1 MISLRTFAD
10 EEDIDTQDQV
20 LLGLASYKKE
30 SIKMASILSICT
42 EVLGNAKKSLNSF
55 YWLLK
60 GHLADIGCKVDL
72 CMSDTDSVLYNVTKI
87 TKYPLGADKLEQQIL
102 DKLLG
107 ATGMPHLFDTHNFAK
122 SSQHYNNDHKKE
134 LLRFGFEIVS
144 PKEIKKFIGRAPKQY
159 VVEVDNDLT
168 IKKHKGLKSSASVTV
183 QDFHKQLVDIVDKN
197 VSKSVKLFEQYK
209 LVKSNDNDWFLSR
222 QTRQFGF
229 LSDKR
234 VTIGTAGL
242 NQLDLGH
249 PLSLKIKENNEKT
262 LDISELCCDGNLS
275 RLEQIEIDFQNSH
288 RNDYLANGVS
298 NNWRR
303 RLQTAIEHDVFIDE
317 AFYYKNTTIQC
328 QSSASSI
335 EEKESSKSSSSNSKN
350 KIKRKHQT
358 KIDEIFKCKKK
369 KCI

>member
-1 MISLRTFAD
+1 
-10 EEDIDTQDQV
+10 
-20 LLGLASYKKE
+20 
-30 SIKMASILSICT
+30 
-42 EVLGNAKKSLNSF
+42 
-55 YWLLK
+55 
-60 GHLADIGCKVDL
+60 
-72 CMSDTDSVLYNVTKI
+72 
-87 TKYPLGADKLEQQIL
+87 
-102 DKLLG
+102 
-107 ATGMPHLFDTHNFAK
+107 MPHLFDTHNFAK
-122 SSQHYNNDHKKE
+122 SSKHYNNDHKKE

-159 VVEVDNDLT
+159 VVEVDDDLT

-183 QDFHKQLVDIVDKN
+183 QDFQKQLVDIADKN
-197 VSKSVKLFEQYK
+197 VSESVKLFEQYK

-222 QTRQFGF
+222 QMRKFGF

-234 VTIGTAGL
+234 VTIGTVGL

-275 RLEQIEIDFQNSH
+275 RLEEIEVDFQNSH
-288 RNDYLANGVS
+288 RNDYLANGVP

-328 QSSASSI
+328 QSIASSV
-335 EEKESSKSSSSNSKN
+335 EEKKSSKSSNSDN